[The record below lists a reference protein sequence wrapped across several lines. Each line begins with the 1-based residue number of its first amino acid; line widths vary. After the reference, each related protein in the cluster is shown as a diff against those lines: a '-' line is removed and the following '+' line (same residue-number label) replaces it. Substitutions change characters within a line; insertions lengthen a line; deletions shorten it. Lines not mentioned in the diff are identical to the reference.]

1 MMHVSE
7 KHLEEFVAGCRRV
20 ASHGLV
26 RSSSGNLSW
35 RVNEEYMLITAT
47 RSWMGELSREQ
58 IAICRISDGA
68 VLNEKKPSAENGFHF
83 GILRERPDVNVVLHF
98 QSPYATAIACSG
110 RDYNNFSVIPEIPYY
125 LGQIAIVPY
134 LNPGSNE
141 LAREVISAMKAHDLV
156 IMKNHGQV
164 TVGRNFDEVIQKAT
178 FFELACEIILHAGD
192 QVQFLSQDAI
202 DYLRSMYLKS

>member
-1 MMHVSE
+1 MYVSE
-7 KHLEEFVAGCRRV
+7 KYLDEFVTACHRV

-35 RVNEEYMLITAT
+35 RVSEEHMLITAT

-68 VLNEKKPSAENGFHF
+68 VLNGKKPSAENGFHF
-83 GILRERPDVNVVLHF
+83 GILREHHDVNVVLHF
-98 QSPYATAIACSG
+98 QSPFATAVACSKS
-110 RDYNNFSVIPEIPYY
+110 DTKDFFVIPEIPYY
-125 LGQIAIVPY
+125 LGQVAIVPY

-141 LAREVISAMKAHDLV
+141 LAREVISAMKEHDLA
-156 IMKNHGQV
+156 ILKNHGQI
-164 TVGRNFDEVIQKAT
+164 TVGKNFDEVIQKAT
-178 FFELACEIILHAGD
+178 FFELACEVILHAGN
-192 QVQFLSQDAI
+192 QIQFLSQSAI

>member
-1 MMHVSE
+1 MTHVSE
-7 KHLEEFVAGCRRV
+7 KHLEEFVTACHRV

-35 RVNEEYMLITAT
+35 RVSEERMLITAT
-47 RSWMGELSREQ
+47 RSWMGELTGEQ

-83 GILRERPDVNVVLHF
+83 GILRERSDVNVVFHF

-110 RDYNNFSVIPEIPYY
+110 RDYKNFSVIPEIPYY
-125 LGQIAIVPY
+125 LGQIATVPY

-141 LAREVISAMKAHDLV
+141 LAREVISAMKEHDLV
-156 IMKNHGQV
+156 ILKNHGQV
-164 TVGRNFDEVIQKAT
+164 TVGNNFDEVIQKAS
-178 FFELACEIILHAGD
+178 FFELACEIIIHAGD
-192 QVQFLSQDAI
+192 EVQFLSQSAI